1 MYWQPEGSSVIEPG
15 DLANALARRIY
26 KFITGPAVDYVRFAE
41 CRRFG
46 GLDLLSFDIRIERPQ
61 NPVYDIHAVESVTV
75 CLPISGQQ
83 AFSVLVA
90 RPDFPDTPH
99 QNLTPEGIPCCIC
112 IDDRPWQDT
121 GSTYTAAEF
130 VGRLSAW
137 FEKAC
142 QGELHGAG
150 QPLDPLFV
158 PGNTHEIVL
167 TSGFWKAADAGN
179 ALCIWAVDEEAR
191 CLFISDKSPG
201 NLPGDDIRLMALHCR
216 TDAQRMSRMKR
227 APVDLGQL
235 NDFLAA
241 SGVDLCELL
250 HCSIGRW
257 VNGRKELGDG
267 KRLICLLVTM
277 PQIDPN
283 TNDVGSV
290 ETVAF
295 VFPVSPGELGER
307 MGFLIS
313 NVSGQAMEVNFV
325 PRVGGTP
332 SIDAARGIPVVM
344 SFVHTE
350 LDGAKAARLSGSDHA
365 DERRLLMIGAGSAG
379 STISETLV
387 RQGLFKWS
395 IIDDDILLPHNVA
408 RHSLN
413 NAFVGHKKA
422 VALANRL
429 NQIREDIDVQALVD
443 NVLFPAKPEEL
454 KKQIAEAALILD
466 ASASVPVSRWLS
478 DLDSCARRIC
488 AFFTPD
494 GRSAVLMIEDE
505 ARTLKLRDLEAAYI
519 REIMI
524 NPALK
529 THLGAV
535 ERMNYTG
542 ACRALTNR
550 IPMSAIQTL
559 SGLIAAEI
567 AEGTRRAA
575 ETLKVWTMTDEG
587 ISLTPITAT
596 THSHAD
602 HGWCVSMPA
611 SLTGELTR
619 RRQENLPN
627 ETGGSLMGMI
637 DYNQRRIDIIDALFP
652 PDDSVATPSSFTR
665 GTSKLKGGIDAAA
678 ARTGYQVRYIG
689 EWHSHPRGRSAS
701 PSVTDRAQIRQLG
714 EAMQHDD
721 LPAISLIVAE
731 GETSILI
738 DETGTADGR

>member
-1 MYWQPEGSSVIEPG
+1 MYWQPEGSSVIEPD
-15 DLANALARRIY
+15 DLANALARRIH
-26 KFITGPAVDYVRFAE
+26 KFITGPAADYARFAE

-46 GLDLLSFDIRIERPQ
+46 GLDLLSFDIRVERPQ
-61 NPVYDIHAVESVTV
+61 NPVYDIRAVESVTV
-75 CLPISGQQ
+75 CLPVSGPH

-99 QNLTPEGIPCCIC
+99 QNLTPEGFPCCIC

-121 GSTYTAAEF
+121 GSSYTAAEF
-130 VGRLSAW
+130 VGRLSIW

-150 QPLDPLFV
+150 QPLDPLFI
-158 PGNTHEIVL
+158 PGSTHEIVL
-167 TSGFWKAADAGN
+167 TAGFWKAADAGN
-179 ALCIWAVDEEAR
+179 PLFIWTVDEEAR
-191 CLFISDKSPG
+191 CLFISDKRPR
-201 NLPGDDIRLMALHCR
+201 NVTGDDIRLMALHCR
-216 TDAQRMSRMKR
+216 TDPQKMSRMKR

-235 NDFLAA
+235 NDFLAV

-250 HCSIGRW
+250 HGSIGEW
-257 VNGRKELGDG
+257 VKDRREVGEG
-267 KRLICLLVTM
+267 KRFTCILVTM

-295 VFPVSPGELGER
+295 VSPLSPGELGER

-313 NVSGQAMEVNFV
+313 NVSGQAKEVNFV
-325 PRVGGTP
+325 PRLGGSP
-332 SIDAARGIPVVM
+332 SIEQARDVPVVM
-344 SFVHTE
+344 SFVHSE
-350 LDGAKAARLSGSDHA
+350 LDGKKAARLSGSDDA

-413 NAFVGHKKA
+413 NAFVGEKKA
-422 VALANRL
+422 IALANRL
-429 NQIREDIDVQALVD
+429 NQIREDIDVQVLVD
-443 NVLFPAKPEEL
+443 NVLLPANPDEL
-454 KKQIAEAALILD
+454 QKKIADAALILD

-478 DLDSCARRIC
+478 DLDSSARRIC

-505 ARTLKLRDLEAAYI
+505 ARTLKLRDLESAYI

-524 NPALK
+524 NPVLE

-559 SGLIAAEI
+559 SGLISSEI
-567 AEGTRRAA
+567 AEGTRRVE
-575 ETLKVWTMTDEG
+575 ETLKVWTMTDNG
-587 ISLTPITAT
+587 ISLTTVTAT
-596 THSHAD
+596 TDCHAD

-611 SLTGELTR
+611 SLTDELTR
-619 RRQENLPN
+619 RRQQNLPN
-627 ETGGSLMGMI
+627 ETGGPLMGLI
-637 DYNQRRIDIIDALFP
+637 DYDRRRIDIIDALFP
-652 PDDSVATPSSFTR
+652 PNDSVATPYSFTR
-665 GTSKLKGGIDAAA
+665 GTLKLKGMIEAAA
-678 ARTGYQVRYIG
+678 ARTGNQVRYIG
-689 EWHSHPRGRSAS
+689 EWHSHPRGRSAV
-701 PSVTDRAQIRQLG
+701 PSATDRAQIRQLG

-738 DETGTADGR
+738 DEAGTADGR